1 MSISLLGDSELP
13 AECAVHEALHWAA
26 QHLEAV
32 EGRAHQQARWLL
44 AEVREQSTTQLAA
57 DARASLTEAER
68 QQFMMLVARR
78 VQGEPLQHVLGHT
91 NFYGLRIQ
99 VSPDVLIPR
108 PETEAV
114 VERALALL
122 ADVETPRIFD
132 AGTGSGCIACA
143 LKHERPGAR
152 VAAGDVSE
160 AALDV
165 ARANGTA
172 LGLDIAWQPFDMAAP
187 NAAAAVPGALDLL
200 ISNPPYVPDDEADTL
215 SAVVRDY
222 DPPEALFTGPDAL
235 RFYRALSQWGHAAVR
250 PGGHL
255 LVETHTDGAES
266 VARLF
271 RTQGW
276 IDVHQKDDWTGRPRM
291 VWGRRPSSS
300 KLSSEKT
307 KRG

>member
-1 MSISLLGDSELP
+1 MSTSLFGDSKLT
-13 AECAVHEALHWAA
+13 AGCAVHEALRWAA

-32 EGRAHQQARWLL
+32 DGRAHQQARWLL
-44 AEVREQSTTQLAA
+44 AEVRGQSSTQLAA
-57 DARASLTEAER
+57 DARASLTEAQR
-68 QQFMMLVARR
+68 QQFTKLVARR
-78 VQGEPLQHVLGHT
+78 AQGEPLQHVLGHT

-114 VERALALL
+114 VEQALELL
-122 ADVETPRIFD
+122 ADVEAPRIFD

-143 LKHERPGAR
+143 LKHERPDAT
-152 VAAGDVSE
+152 VAAGDVSD

-172 LGLDIAWQPFDMAAP
+172 LGLDIAWHAFDMAAP
-187 NAAAAVPGALDLL
+187 DAAASVPGTLDLL
-200 ISNPPYVPDDEADTL
+200 ISNPPYVPDHEADTL

-235 RFYRALSQWGHAAVR
+235 RFYRALAQWGHAAVR

-255 LVETHTDGAES
+255 LVETHADGADD

-271 RTQGW
+271 RTHGW
-276 IDVHQKDDWTGRPRM
+276 TDVHQKDDWAGRPRM
-291 VWGRRPSSS
+291 VWGRRS
-300 KLSSEKT
+300 
-307 KRG
+307 

>member
-1 MSISLLGDSELP
+1 MSTSSSEDLELS
-13 AECAVHEALHWAA
+13 AGCAVHEALRWAA

-32 EGRAHQQARWLL
+32 DGRAHQQARWLL
-44 AEVREQSTTQLAA
+44 AEVREQSSTQLAA
-57 DARASLTEAER
+57 DARAPLTEAQR
-68 QQFMMLVARR
+68 QQFTALVARR

-114 VERALALL
+114 VEQALALL
-122 ADVETPRIFD
+122 ADVEAPRIFD

-143 LKHERPGAR
+143 LKHERPDAE

-172 LGLDIAWQPFDMAAP
+172 LGLDIAWHPFDMGAPDAAD
-187 NAAAAVPGALDLL
+187 AVPNALDLL
-200 ISNPPYVPDDEADTL
+200 ISNPPYVPDHEADTL
-215 SAVVRDY
+215 NAVVRDY

-235 RFYRALSQWGHAAVR
+235 RFYRALAQWGDAAVR

-255 LVETHTDGAES
+255 LVETHADGADD

-271 RTQGW
+271 HAHGW
-276 IDVHQKDDWTGRPRM
+276 TDVHQKNDWTGRPRM
-291 VWGRRPSSS
+291 VWGRRS
-300 KLSSEKT
+300 
-307 KRG
+307 